1 CPAVAAEPGEKTS
14 SRGQPV
20 GIPLLEQEPEEPLGL
35 GQLPT
40 ELLEMVLSHVPPHV
54 LLGRCRRVCRRWRDL
69 VDCQALW
76 LSILARKHASLWPI
90 VSTCLPAADDPR
102 PCVLGRFCE
111 RRPIGRNLLQNPR
124 GEEGFLK
131 WTELSS
137 EDGWAEEEEN
147 LEVIPSAYMLTSF
160 LSAYRGYHKK
170 QVLDLEEEGFWPEL
184 LDSGKIEICV
194 SDWRNDQQGT
204 DCIYQL
210 TVQLLDANQAILDHF
225 SPLPFPIWKWRN
237 SVSPRVSH
245 VFSNLKKG
253 VRFVSFECC
262 IWDLEFRN
270 EQYGISVTNS
280 SVIVQTP
287 PLPRCG
293 FAQPPARGISQPS
306 APERTDCPERGSRG
320 SLGAAV
326 PGEPPDCLSEQGGE
340 GDPSPPPPPSR
351 PPGERRD
358 R

>member
-1 CPAVAAEPGEKTS
+1 MPTRPPPPAPASPGWAGDLGKFDKLLPPPPSRPPALALPDPEVPRCAGTCACDRVAAEPGEKTS

-111 RRPIGRNLLQNPR
+111 RRPIGRNLLRNPR
-124 GEEGFLK
+124 GLGGEPRKGVLLGADGSQK
-131 WTELSS
+131 QPMLSGG
-137 EDGWAEEEEN
+137 DGWTKEGKCKGMPAPPCDVHF
-147 LEVIPSAYMLTSF
+147 LPAYYLPG
-160 LSAYRGYHKK
+160 YRWFQKK
-170 QVLDLEEEGFWPEL
+170 EVLDLEEEGFWPEL

-194 SDWRNDQQGT
+194 SACWMEQRGT
-204 DCIYQL
+204 NRIRIYQL
-210 TVQLLDANQAILDHF
+210 IVQILDVNQAVLHHF
-225 SPLPFPIWKWRN
+225 SSNPFPIQRWR
-237 SVSPRVSH
+237 RVPFEGSH

-253 VRFVSFECC
+253 VRFVSFEQ
-262 IWDLEFRN
+262 WVLNLEFGN
-270 EQYGISVTNS
+270 EQYGVIFTNS
-280 SVIVQTP
+280 SVIV
-287 PLPRCG
+287 R
-293 FAQPPARGISQPS
+293 
-306 APERTDCPERGSRG
+306 
-320 SLGAAV
+320 V
-326 PGEPPDCLSEQGGE
+326 CLS
-340 GDPSPPPPPSR
+340 
-351 PPGERRD
+351 
-358 R
+358 